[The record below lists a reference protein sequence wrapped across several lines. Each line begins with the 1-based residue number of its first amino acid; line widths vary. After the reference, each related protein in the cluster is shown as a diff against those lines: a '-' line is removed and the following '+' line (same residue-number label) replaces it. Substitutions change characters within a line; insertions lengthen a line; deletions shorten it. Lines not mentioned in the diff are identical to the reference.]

1 MAAAECS
8 PGNPFVSLGGV
19 VNSNEARYGPRM
31 GKLAAFSVLGVF
43 LQACCSCPQPAAGPE
58 NAETAA
64 SEEVAAPAAPAAEAA
79 PVPAAEPVAAAPPKE
94 EPKPAKPAAAEPAFT
109 EGMSVAD
116 AIKAVPQGSER
127 ANIDQETLAIPIQN
141 PDVYEP
147 CKPGPVR
154 IKLKVAVWDGKAVG
168 LDVTATPKNDKV
180 AACVREQIMKLSWK
194 ARVKSLNIVEYS
206 F

>member
-1 MAAAECS
+1 MKS
-8 PGNPFVSLGGV
+8 V
-19 VNSNEARYGPRM
+19 
-31 GKLAAFSVLGVF
+31 AAFAVLGVL
-43 LQACCSCPQPAAGPE
+43 LQSCCSCPQSAESPNGAEAPVADVEAPSAPSVAPE
-58 NAETAA
+58 
-64 SEEVAAPAAPAAEAA
+64 AAPAPA
-79 PVPAAEPVAAAPPKE
+79 PAAEPVAAAPPKE
-94 EPKPAKPAAAEPAFT
+94 EPKPAKPAVAEPVFT

-116 AIKAVPQGSER
+116 AIKAVPQGAER
-127 ANIDQETLAIPIQN
+127 SNIDQETLAIPIQN

-154 IKLKVAVWDGKAVG
+154 IKLKIAVWDGKAVG

-180 AACVREQIMKLSWK
+180 AACVREQILKLSWK